1 MSAVPGSTGSPARK
15 APLAKPERL
24 ATRYVCC
31 NDGNEA
37 AGLRHTRGNGK
48 PSRKACACCKGSLRV
63 YTGLW
68 GVFTWTGDGRYPEA
82 AALKTF
88 TREQPAQTMAEAGDQ
103 TVVRWIYRDDA

>member
-1 MSAVPGSTGSPARK
+1 MTSK
-15 APLAKPERL
+15 L
-24 ATRYVCC
+24 ATRYVCS

-48 PSRKACACCKGSLRV
+48 PSRKRCAGCKGSLRV

-88 TREQPAQTMAEAGDQ
+88 TRYALAEICANAGSDQ

>member
-1 MSAVPGSTGSPARK
+1 MSEK
-15 APLAKPERL
+15 L
-24 ATRYVCC
+24 ATRYVCS

-37 AGLRHTRGNGK
+37 AGAFHTRGNGK
-48 PSRKACACCKGSLRV
+48 PSRKRCAGCGGAFYV

-82 AALKTF
+82 AALATF
-88 TREQPAQTMAEAGDQ
+88 TREQPAQAMAEAGKE

>member
-1 MSAVPGSTGSPARK
+1 MSETQTQ
-15 APLAKPERL
+15 LAKPERL

-48 PSRKACACCKGSLRV
+48 PSRKTCAGCKGPLHV
-63 YTGLW
+63 YSGLW

-82 AALKTF
+82 AALRTG
-88 TREQPAQTMAEAGDQ
+88 TRESVLQAYVDSENTRTGYEANL
-103 TVVRWIYRDDA
+103 VLRWIFR

>member
-1 MSAVPGSTGSPARK
+1 MTSK
-15 APLAKPERL
+15 L

-31 NDGNEA
+31 NAGNA
-37 AGLRHTRGNGK
+37 DAGAYHTRGNGK
-48 PSRKACACCKGSLRV
+48 PSRKRCAGCGGAFYV

-88 TREQPAQTMAEAGDQ
+88 TRYALAETARTPAATRRWFAGSTGMTPSGTAQPQA
-103 TVVRWIYRDDA
+103 VYRQVAP